1 MRSPEELITMHHEAT
16 FDDRPVLVYAFNGF
30 VDAGGG
36 VRLASEHLLNT
47 CEHRL
52 VATFDIDELFD
63 YRSRRPRMSFVVDH
77 FAAVDIPQIGLHEVT
92 TPDGVRFLLLAG
104 PEPDYQWQRFI
115 AAVEIIVRR
124 FDVRMAIGLSAV
136 PWPAPHTRPLGITV
150 HGNEPELIA
159 GFVSPLGEI
168 EVPGHVTAMLE
179 LSLGEL
185 GIPSLGVTGQ
195 VPHYLVQFE
204 FPQAAAALISGLARL
219 LGSALSTERFT
230 SGAREAEVQ
239 IAEQLAG
246 NDEFATVLAAL
257 EQQYDLA
264 ASQSAATSSGAEL
277 VPDGRVPTAEELGA
291 QFEAFLQ
298 GLDDTD
304 PKD

>member
-1 MRSPEELITMHHEAT
+1 MRSPDELITVHHEAT
-16 FDDRPVLVYAFNGF
+16 FDERPVLVYAFSGF

-36 VRLASEHLLNT
+36 VRLASEHLLT
-47 CEHRL
+47 VCEQRL
-52 VATFDIDELFD
+52 IATFDMDELFD
-63 YRSRRPRMSFVVDH
+63 YRSRRPRMSFVIDH
-77 FAAVDIPQIGLHEVT
+77 FAAVDIPQISLHEVT
-92 TPDGVRFLLLAG
+92 APDGTHFLLLVG

-124 FDVRMAIGLSAV
+124 YDVRMAIGLSAV

-159 GFVSPLGEI
+159 GFISPLGEI

-179 LSLGEL
+179 LRLGEL
-185 GIPSLGVTGQ
+185 GLPSLGVTGQ

-204 FPQAAAALISGLARL
+204 YPQAAAALIGGLSHL
-219 LGSALSTERFT
+219 LGSELPTERFDT
-230 SGAREAEVQ
+230 GAREAELQ

-246 NDEFATVLAAL
+246 NDEFASVLAAL
-257 EQQYDLA
+257 EQQYD
-264 ASQSAATSSGAEL
+264 QAATSAETAASGADL
-277 VPDGRVPTAEELGA
+277 VPDGRVPTADELGA

-298 GLDDTD
+298 GLDDPD